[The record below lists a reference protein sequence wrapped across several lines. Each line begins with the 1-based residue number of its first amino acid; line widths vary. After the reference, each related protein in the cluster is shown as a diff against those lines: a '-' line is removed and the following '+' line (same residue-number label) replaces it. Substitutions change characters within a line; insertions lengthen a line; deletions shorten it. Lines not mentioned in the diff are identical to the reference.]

1 MAQLKRKTDTREAAL
16 GAVITELR
24 VKKGWGYE
32 EVAHKV
38 GCNPGYMSDIERG
51 KKNPS
56 LRIVQA
62 IADVHEIQLS
72 KLLFL
77 AEKKYERGRAHREP
91 TR

>member
-1 MAQLKRKTDTREAAL
+1 MKRWLIKWAAIP
-16 GAVITELR
+16 V
-24 VKKGWGYE
+24 
-32 EVAHKV
+32 
-38 GCNPGYMSDIERG
+38 MSDIERG

-77 AEKKYERGRAHREP
+77 AENKYERGQRSS
-91 TR
+91 